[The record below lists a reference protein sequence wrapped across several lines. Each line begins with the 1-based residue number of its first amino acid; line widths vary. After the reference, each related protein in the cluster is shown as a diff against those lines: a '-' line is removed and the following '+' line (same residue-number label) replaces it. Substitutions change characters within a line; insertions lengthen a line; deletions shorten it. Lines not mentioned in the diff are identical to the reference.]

1 MLRLEQ
7 KSEYKITAIPL
18 DICGRKQADIGH
30 STRAFHTP
38 WFLMGR
44 RVRMRGEVLR
54 EDNFTANTFFNT

>member
-7 KSEYKITAIPL
+7 KSEYKIIAIPL
-18 DICGRKQADIGH
+18 DIHGRKQADMGH
-30 STRAFHTP
+30 SARAFHTL

-44 RVRMRGEVLR
+44 RVRMRGEVRR